1 MSRSQIGLSESLAA
15 YVSSIGY
22 RETDAQRGLR
32 EKTAPMSAGMMQI
45 SPEQGAFMSILVR
58 VMGAKLCV
66 EVGTFTG
73 YSALTVAAAL
83 PADGKVICCD
93 VSDEWTSV
101 GKPFWQ
107 DADVADKIDLRIAPA
122 SETLDSLI
130 ADGMTGT
137 VDFAFIDADKTGYA
151 TYYEQLL
158 TLLRPNGLIAVDNV
172 LWGGSVTD
180 LSDTSEDT
188 VAIRALNEMIAK
200 DNRVE
205 IALIPIGDGLTLVRK
220 K

>member
-1 MSRSQIGLSESLAA
+1 MSRSQIGLNEALAA
-15 YVSSIGY
+15 YVSTVGY

-45 SPEQGAFMSILVR
+45 SPEQGAFMSILVQI
-58 VMGAKLCV
+58 MNAKLCV

-73 YSALTVAAAL
+73 YSALTVASAL

-107 DADVADKIDLRIAPA
+107 DAGVADKIDLRIAPA

-130 ADGMTGT
+130 ADGMTGK

-180 LSDTSEDT
+180 MSDTSEDT
-188 VAIRALNEMIAK
+188 VAIRALNDMIAK
-200 DNRVE
+200 DDRVE
-205 IALIPIGDGLTLVRK
+205 ISLIPIGDGLTLARK